1 MKKLGKFMKENREAM
16 GLSLIPHDHERTQ
29 EQCID
34 GGKAGGPPNHRFIVS
49 IAKGF
54 IKDQPASVQGVEDD
68 RHGQR
73 PLKVRKQRKPKYFH
87 HSIFLALPG
96 NPKSLQSDFNVPPY
110 RVFDFLF
117 VRILVPKCE
126 VPLVALTVL
135 R

>member
-34 GGKAGGPPNHRFIVS
+34 GEKAGGPPNHRFIVS

-96 NPKSLQSDFNVPPY
+96 NPKISPKRFQCAPVPCFRFPV
-110 RVFDFLF
+110 RQNSCSKKGPGFFDG
-117 VRILVPKCE
+117 
-126 VPLVALTVL
+126 
-135 R
+135 